1 MYDLSKKYYGSRSK
15 ILEVNSSEQEVAI
28 FNEILSSKLVLVSY
42 DCDFNFEPCNKNGI
56 KAHWAL
62 VTGFFLPVKKNELD
76 SVSINENKSTMI
88 NLNNKSND
96 ELFLSLKNKL
106 SFQDEAYVICKHG
119 KSKHSGVWNLKR
131 LIESNRQLKQIDE
144 LKCNEDDFVRPRDGN
159 IGATLSSKVLI
170 FN

>member
-1 MYDLSKKYYGSRSK
+1 M
-15 ILEVNSSEQEVAI
+15 
-28 FNEILSSKLVLVSY
+28 KLLCIVSLL
-42 DCDFNFEPCNKNGI
+42 FISAQKAFFKNHFSYI
-56 KAHWAL
+56 
-62 VTGFFLPVKKNELD
+62 
-76 SVSINENKSTMI
+76 S
-88 NLNNKSND
+88 
-96 ELFLSLKNKL
+96 
-106 SFQDEAYVICKHG
+106 DEAYVICKHG